1 MDDWLDQLRADIE
14 DQATARVDTL
24 ESLFRTGD
32 FEAIRDWIDE
42 WEKEDQHFNSLRVRY
57 SKALVLNQLK
67 RFSIS
72 AARPTAPAPIVP
84 NHHKQ

>member
-14 DQATARVDTL
+14 DQATARADTL

-57 SKALVLNQLK
+57 NKALVLNRLK
-67 RFSIS
+67 HFPIS
-72 AARPTAPAPIVP
+72 AGLVTTSALMVP
-84 NHHKQ
+84 NHNK